1 MSADRHALMPRFGVT
16 DLDPKKPFGHSCRV
30 VRAVRTA
37 QKLPLDRTYYEET
50 IEVKRRGSRKTLE
63 RAVRLVRG
71 FIRVDGE
78 IVEYTAQEWV
88 RVFGTGNELGTSHGL
103 VSVP

>member
-1 MSADRHALMPRFGVT
+1 M
-16 DLDPKKPFGHSCRV
+16 
-30 VRAVRTA
+30 A

-63 RAVRLVRG
+63 RAARLVRG

-78 IVEYTAQEWV
+78 IQEYTAQEWV
-88 RVFGTGNELGTSHGL
+88 RVPFRDLIG
-103 VSVP
+103 